1 MSSILKVDTIQDQA
15 GNNIINESNN
25 VITIGASGDTITV
38 PAGATVSGFTSAGID
53 DNATSVAIT
62 IDSSERVGI
71 GTTSPSALL
80 HVDTSNSGVTPDSS
94 ADDLFIENSGSGG
107 ITIGSG
113 TSGVGTIYFGDSGD
127 NNAGR
132 LNYYH
137 SDNSMRMFT
146 AGAERMRVTSDGS
159 VAINSTT
166 AQAKLHIVKNDAG
179 ALNDGNSNMLMI
191 ENTTATGMAIG
202 SSNNGEGHI
211 YFSDSDDAD
220 VGTISYFHSDN
231 SLRFRVNAGEP
242 MRIDSSRNLL
252 VGKTSTDNAVAGS
265 KFGPG
270 GQIVATVANDD
281 IMILNRTGSN
291 GKILRFFKDTSE
303 VGNIGIESAGF
314 YIDGEANHTGL
325 IFTSSSVSPR
335 DNGSV
340 TNNLTDLGNSAGRW
354 KDLYLG
360 GSLVIGGTGTANALN
375 DYEEGT
381 FTPTIT
387 TDAGGGNQGISY
399 GDRYGSYTKVG
410 RLVTITIFINT
421 DSVTSFGTGNVII
434 SPLPFASNNDSG
446 YRSSPSIGYAKNW
459 GQAPSGGTIA
469 NNTTLIYLR
478 KRNSSSAI
486 DNLSSFVDAGNQS
499 GTQELILTAT
509 YESN

>member
-1 MSSILKVDTIQDQA
+1 MSEVKVNKISPRSGTA
-15 GNNIINESNN
+15 
-25 VITIGASGDTITV
+25 ITLGDSGDTFTI
-38 PAGATVSGFTSAGID
+38 PSGATLAIAGTVTGFTSAGID

-281 IMILNRTGSN
+281 IMILNRTGSD

-303 VGNIGIESAGF
+303 VGNIGIQSSGF
-314 YIDGEANHTGL
+314 YIDGESGHEGIRFANGTV
-325 IFTSSSVSPR
+325 TPR
-335 DNGSV
+335 ENGSDS
-340 TNNLTDLGNSAGRW
+340 NNTSDLGATTNRW

-360 GSLVIGGTGTANALN
+360 GGAFLGGTGTANKLS
-375 DYEEGT
+375 DYEEGS
-381 FTPTIT
+381 FTPSFAASSCSFNYTQRFGNYTKIGRVVHCKIFLRAQSSGSTSQALKIT
-387 TDAGGGNQGISY
+387 GLPFTSSNTNGMFASCTFGQIYIVDLTDASRI
-399 GDRYGSYTKVG
+399 VG
-410 RLVTITIFINT
+410 QV
-421 DSVTSFGTGNVII
+421 G
-434 SPLPFASNNDSG
+434 
-446 YRSSPSIGYAKNW
+446 K
-459 GQAPSGGTIA
+459 
-469 NNTTLIYLR
+469 NNTQIDLQFTQD
-478 KRNSSSAI
+478 NSASANLVASAI
-486 DNLSSFVDAGNQS
+486 DNSTSAGFIVDV
-499 GTQELILTAT
+499 T
-509 YESN
+509 YFTDA